1 MKYVQLR
8 AFHHVALHGG
18 FSAAAR
24 ALGLT
29 QPAVSDQVLAL
40 EQTHDVLLFERHQKR
55 VTLTPQG
62 EKLFAITRPMFEYV
76 TRAQELLAETRALAG
91 GELRIIA
98 DSAHHVTGVLSRFRA
113 RYPGVHVSLRAGN
126 SRQVEAELAA
136 WRADIGVLGSTVA
149 QGRFQTV
156 HLGTSPIIAFAAR
169 GFSPMPAS
177 PARLRDLAALPLVFR
192 EKGSKT
198 RQKLEARA
206 RAQAIPLRPAIEA
219 EGREAVREIVAAGGG
234 IGFVSEAEYG
244 RDERLVKIA
253 ILGPPIPMEETVVCM
268 AQRSEVRA
276 IRAFMA
282 LAREC
287 ADPAPDPG
295 GERRE

>member
-62 EKLFAITRPMFEYV
+62 EKLFAITRPMFEYL
-76 TRAQELLAETRALAG
+76 TRAQELLAETRALAS

-98 DSAHHVTGVLSRFRA
+98 DSAYHVTGVLSRFRA
-113 RYPGVHVSLRAGN
+113 RYPGVHVTLRAGN
-126 SRQVEAELAA
+126 SQAVEAELAA

-192 EKGSKT
+192 ERGSKT
-198 RQKLEARA
+198 RQKLEASA
-206 RAQAIPLRPAIEA
+206 RAQSIPLRPAIEA

-282 LAREC
+282 MARES
-287 ADPAPDPG
+287 APPAPGRG
-295 GERRE
+295 GGAFE